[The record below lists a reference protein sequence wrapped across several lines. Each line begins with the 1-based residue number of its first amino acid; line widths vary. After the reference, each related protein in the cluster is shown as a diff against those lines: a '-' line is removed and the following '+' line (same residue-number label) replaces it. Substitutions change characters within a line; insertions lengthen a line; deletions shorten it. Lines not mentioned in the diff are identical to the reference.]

1 VESVLA
7 PEVRVRHV
15 SNCTCGWVNLGHTV
29 ARQTAQFNSATGKRA
44 TCGFV
49 VCEHIHRN
57 LSGHLSVGR
66 IIPRK
71 RRYIRKNIFAWLKRP
86 RLGMVP
92 LFMAGDKFFYHYCR
106 ELRKETGIPLVIF
119 CAGNPLERTDFKGG
133 FAGIRESQHGQ
144 RLFAMSISNKVGLF
158 AWYAWQYVLNP
169 RYFNE
174 SFLDTVWSYFNSF
187 VEKEDFLYLYHY
199 IEWDE
204 DTINR
209 TLQQEYGWETVEG
222 RTTTWRIGDGYTA
235 FINYIYYTVAGFS
248 EYDTYRAQQIRQGLI
263 TRDEALAMVARDNK
277 PNMDELDDFAKH
289 TGINLEEVLT
299 RINSIEKLY

>member
-1 VESVLA
+1 
-7 PEVRVRHV
+7 
-15 SNCTCGWVNLGHTV
+15 
-29 ARQTAQFNSATGKRA
+29 
-44 TCGFV
+44 
-49 VCEHIHRN
+49 
-57 LSGHLSVGR
+57 
-66 IIPRK
+66 
-71 RRYIRKNIFAWLKRP
+71 
-86 RLGMVP
+86 
-92 LFMAGDKFFYHYCR
+92 
-106 ELRKETGIPLVIF
+106 
-119 CAGNPLERTDFKGG
+119 
-133 FAGIRESQHGQ
+133 
-144 RLFAMSISNKVGLF
+144 MSISNKVGLF

-209 TLQQEYGWETVEG
+209 TLQQEYGWEPVEG

-289 TGINLEEVLT
+289 TGFNLEEVLT